1 VKLNS
6 KGQVTIP
13 APLREKY
20 GLHEG
25 DEVDVIE
32 DAGLLRIVRVDGA
45 ETRGRRLVRRLR
57 GTANAKGVEG
67 MTTDELMELLRGE

>member
-13 APLREKY
+13 APLRDKY

-32 DAGLLRIVRVDGA
+32 DAGLLRIVRAEGA
-45 ETRGRRLVRRLR
+45 QTRGQRLARRLR
-57 GTANAKGVEG
+57 GSATAKDVEG
-67 MTTDELMELLRGE
+67 MTTDQLMELLRGE

>member
-25 DEVDVIE
+25 DEIDVVE
-32 DAGLLRIVRVDGA
+32 DSGLLKIVRAQGA
-45 ETRGRRLVRRLR
+45 ETRGQRLVRRLR
-57 GTANAKGVEG
+57 GSATASEVGG
-67 MTTDELMELLRGE
+67 LTTDQLMDLLRGE

>member
-1 VKLNS
+1 MRLNS

-13 APLREKY
+13 APLRKRY

-32 DAGLLRIVRVDGA
+32 DGNTLRIVRVEA
-45 ETRGRRLVRRLR
+45 SPTRGQRLVRRMR
-57 GTANAKGVEG
+57 GRA
-67 MTTDELMELLRGE
+67 TTTMSTDQLLALLRDE

>member
-1 VKLNS
+1 MKLNS

-25 DEVDVIE
+25 DEVVVIE
-32 DAGLLRIVRVDGA
+32 EEGTLRIVRAEGA
-45 ETRGRRLVRRLR
+45 ETRAQRMVRRLR
-57 GTANAKGVEG
+57 GSATAREVSG
-67 MTTDELMELLRGE
+67 MTTDQLMELLRGE